1 MDGLRSTASQ
11 RRASR
16 LAFGHCDVNVGVYEC
31 FYCCSG
37 GYLDGWE
44 VGEGEEEWGEDV
56 GGEGEGGGGGEC
68 LRRDF
73 DFVGFD
79 LFSIALHCIASQR
92 LIVYTHVCYR

>member
-44 VGEGEEEWGEDV
+44 VGEG
-56 GGEGEGGGGGEC
+56 GGGGEC
-68 LRRDF
+68 LKERF
-73 DFVGFD
+73 CFVFV
-79 LFSIALHCIASQR
+79 LFCIA
-92 LIVYTHVCYR
+92 